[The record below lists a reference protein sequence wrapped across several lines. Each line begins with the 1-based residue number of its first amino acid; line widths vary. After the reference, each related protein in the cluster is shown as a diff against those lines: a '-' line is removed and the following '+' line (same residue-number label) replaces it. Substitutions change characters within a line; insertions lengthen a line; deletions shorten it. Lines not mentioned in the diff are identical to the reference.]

1 MEFYSPNGR
10 VNYLIISNNSAP
22 MGKFWHNGTPSNS
35 AEQLRRQ
42 NAISPANNSAS
53 RTPNNSANGP
63 TNGPASGWKSKSQRI
78 NDIRD
83 LYLLVHQI
91 GTAAFVDDSY
101 GLVVHGNHA

>member
-1 MEFYSPNGR
+1 MVELVVGLPVGVRPVGFYFPNGR
-10 VNYLIISNNSAP
+10 ANYLIINNISAP
-22 MGKFWHNGTPSNS
+22 VGKFWHTGTPSS
-35 AEQLRRQ
+35 K
-42 NAISPANNSAS
+42 
-53 RTPNNSANGP
+53 

-91 GTAAFVDDSY
+91 GTAAFVDDSD